1 MKRSIT
7 ALLALAMVILCA
19 SCVGNRDSLPVTLG
33 VTLTDSTIS
42 EHWDEHGWM
51 GDGTE
56 YWKVELSPTD
66 AAALEQTAQTG
77 KGWNALPVNGDGEI
91 LLYGRESVGFYLTG
105 KDGEPLLPPVEE
117 GYWFFWD
124 DQTHSPETAG
134 VLGRGSYNYTAAVY
148 DAKTCTLYCGELD
161 T

>member
-42 EHWDEHGWM
+42 EHWDSHGWM

-66 AAALEQTAQTG
+66 AAVLEQTAQTRE
-77 KGWNALPVNGDGEI
+77 GWHPLPVSGDGEI
-91 LLYGRESVGFYLTG
+91 LLYGGGYLND
-105 KDGEPLLPPVEE
+105 KDGQPLLFPVEE

-124 DQTHSPETAG
+124 NQTHSPETAG